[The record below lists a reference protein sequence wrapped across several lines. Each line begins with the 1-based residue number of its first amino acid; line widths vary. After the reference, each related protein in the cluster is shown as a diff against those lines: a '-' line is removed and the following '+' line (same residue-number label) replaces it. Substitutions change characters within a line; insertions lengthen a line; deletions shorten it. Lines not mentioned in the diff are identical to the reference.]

1 MLATTTCLSLS
12 YARNKRRY
20 GLCARQNWK
29 NGHQLWLGCQLV
41 CGPQQRNFSGR
52 ERRRCNDIGV
62 FSVGEVDAAETDEVL
77 QDESRE
83 ETLGEM
89 RYKEPTSNEKFF
101 TSLRLI
107 FALPWR
113 RFKNGSALTMKLS
126 GKIAE
131 QPQSRFSSTLSL
143 PDICGSLYKAAYDPR
158 VKGVVVK
165 IDPLDCGWAKLQE
178 IRRHVEFFRESG
190 KFAMA
195 YLERAG
201 EKEYYLASAFEEV
214 YAPPSASVS
223 LRGLSVNGTFLRG
236 VLDKVGVE
244 PEVRRIGKYKSAG
257 DQLLREDMSEAQREQ
272 LSTLLDDIYED
283 FVSGIAHGRGK
294 TKEEVEDFIN
304 EGVYDMKVLQ
314 EGNWVTNLKYEDEI
328 NDILKERTG
337 GKEDELRFVKL
348 KRYSKV
354 SPSAFGLFGG
364 KTIAVVRTSGAI
376 LGGSGASGAIT
387 AESVIAQL
395 RSLKKNKKV
404 AAVVL
409 RVDSPGGDALASDL
423 MWREAKKFAEEK
435 PLIASMADVAASGG
449 YYLSMGCQ
457 KIVAEGLTLT
467 GSIGVVTGKFS
478 LEQLYEKIGYRKE
491 TISRG
496 RYAQILNESRSFNED
511 EAALFDKAAEF
522 AYEQFRDKAAE
533 SRDMSIDEMQEVA
546 QGRVWSGK
554 RAHSVGLVDHI
565 GGLWKAVQLAREA
578 AGIKEEEKVTIR
590 EVSRAKASP
599 LSLLSGGVSATVL
612 QGMIALVFS
621 SLSGQKA
628 VSTLS
633 QTVGIAALI
642 NEVDISDDD
651 LELAQ
656 GLQQGQVM
664 AQFPTISVD
673 GSFRKNL
680 PFSNESNS
688 DGSIF

>member
-1 MLATTTCLSLS
+1 M
-12 YARNKRRY
+12 
-20 GLCARQNWK
+20 
-29 NGHQLWLGCQLV
+29 
-41 CGPQQRNFSGR
+41 
-52 ERRRCNDIGV
+52 ER
-62 FSVGEVDAAETDEVL
+62 GE
-77 QDESRE
+77 
-83 ETLGEM
+83 
-89 RYKEPTSNEKFF
+89 
-101 TSLRLI
+101 
-107 FALPWR
+107 
-113 RFKNGSALTMKLS
+113 
-126 GKIAE
+126 
-131 QPQSRFSSTLSL
+131 
-143 PDICGSLYKAAYDPR
+143 
-158 VKGVVVK
+158 
-165 IDPLDCGWAKLQE
+165 
-178 IRRHVEFFRESG
+178 
-190 KFAMA
+190 
-195 YLERAG
+195 
-201 EKEYYLASAFEEV
+201 
-214 YAPPSASVS
+214 
-223 LRGLSVNGTFLRG
+223 
-236 VLDKVGVE
+236 
-244 PEVRRIGKYKSAG
+244 
-257 DQLLREDMSEAQREQ
+257 
-272 LSTLLDDIYED
+272 
-283 FVSGIAHGRGK
+283 
-294 TKEEVEDFIN
+294 
-304 EGVYDMKVLQ
+304 
-314 EGNWVTNLKYEDEI
+314 
-328 NDILKERTG
+328 
-337 GKEDELRFVKL
+337 
-348 KRYSKV
+348 
-354 SPSAFGLFGG
+354 
-364 KTIAVVRTSGAI
+364 
-376 LGGSGASGAIT
+376 
-387 AESVIAQL
+387 
-395 RSLKKNKKV
+395 
-404 AAVVL
+404 
-409 RVDSPGGDALASDL
+409 
-423 MWREAKKFAEEK
+423 KFAEEK

-496 RYAQILNESRSFNED
+496 RYAQILNESRSFDED